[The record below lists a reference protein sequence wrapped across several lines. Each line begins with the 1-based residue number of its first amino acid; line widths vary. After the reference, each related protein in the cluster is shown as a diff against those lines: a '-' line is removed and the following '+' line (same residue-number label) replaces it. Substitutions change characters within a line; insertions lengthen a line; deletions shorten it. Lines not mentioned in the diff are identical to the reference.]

1 MVCSLVHF
9 LLSLETLSLYSLFE
23 HCPGARPCF
32 GFYVDAKADSSE
44 LLQNARFQAQA
55 KYITEML
62 DTALDLLGPDVELL
76 SKSMLELGAKS
87 AQHGVKPEMSPFL
100 RKALGYTLRKNLG
113 KEQFT
118 DAVKRS
124 WQETYDALS
133 EEVIKGQANA

>member
-1 MVCSLVHF
+1 MKLIFKMNPFH
-9 LLSLETLSLYSLFE
+9 EWKIHWKFE
-23 HCPGARPCF
+23 QPKPFAD
-32 GFYVDAKADSSE
+32 FYVDAKADSSE

-113 KEQFT
+113 KFAEHLGKAKGMFR
-118 DAVKRS
+118 K
-124 WQETYDALS
+124 ALVLS
-133 EEVIKGQANA
+133 DSYTSLIRVL